1 MDWKGERKNLGGV
14 RKVKL
19 EDWLW
24 RKNQIAVLRHHNKI
38 AADKA
43 SIECKTY
50 VGCEYDYSFSKNN
63 KTYYCSELVYISY
76 TKFDPTFMAFVPENR
91 EILPD
96 YYLKSLSLDLM
107 FDSMKGHEWLI
118 K

>member
-1 MDWKGERKNLGGV
+1 M
-14 RKVKL
+14 KL

-38 AADKA
+38 VADKA
-43 SIECKTY
+43 SVECKRY

-76 TKFDPTFMAFVPENR
+76 TKFDPTFMAFVAVGVLLLAETFGKCRNAR
-91 EILPD
+91 
-96 YYLKSLSLDLM
+96 
-107 FDSMKGHEWLI
+107 
-118 K
+118 